1 MLQGFVVTD
10 ECYRAWWL
18 SVRQGLMVI
27 DECYCYKA
35 WWLLMSTTT
44 IQGLVVIDDC
54 YTGLGGY

>member
-27 DECYCYKA
+27 DECYRA
-35 WWLLMSTTT
+35 WWLLMIA
-44 IQGLVVIDDC
+44 IQGLVVTDDC

>member
-1 MLQGFVVTD
+1 MLQGLVVID

-18 SVRQGLMVI
+18 LMI
-27 DECYCYKA
+27 A
-35 WWLLMSTTT
+35 